1 LRVKGRPLHE
11 RLGFAF
17 SGLRTAYRREHSFRT
32 HCVVAVAALL
42 ALIVL
47 HPAPVW
53 WALFAIIA
61 ALVFALELLN
71 SVIETMFD
79 LLHPE
84 VHPEI
89 KAAKDMASGAVLVVG
104 LAALA
109 VAVALIVARAPELA
123 QQWGWLR

>member
-17 SGLRTAYRREHSFRT
+17 SGLRTAYRREHSFRA
-32 HCVVAVAALL
+32 HCAMAAAALV

-47 HPAPVW
+47 HPSPVW

-71 SVIETMFD
+71 SVIEVMLD

-89 KAAKDMASGAVLVVG
+89 KAAKDMASGAVLVIG
-104 LAALA
+104 MAALA
-109 VAVALIVARAPELA
+109 VAVALIVARAPELLH
-123 QQWGWLR
+123 QWGWVR

>member
-1 LRVKGRPLHE
+1 LWVKGRPLHE

-17 SGLRTAYRREHSFRT
+17 SGLRTGFRRERSFRT
-32 HCVVAVAALL
+32 HCAVAVAALF

-53 WALFAIIA
+53 WALFAVIA
-61 ALVFALELLN
+61 ALVFAFELLN

-89 KAAKDMASGAVLVVG
+89 KAAKDMASGAVLVIG

-109 VAVALIVARAPELA
+109 VAVALIVARAPELLHE
-123 QQWGWLR
+123 WGWMR